1 MDPSYIFRPFSSNH
15 VFSSM
20 IPGYIHPVLKK
31 TVAILFQ
38 EIFDPNG
45 YPMNKVLPIPRFPLS
60 PTLSSLYSSIPPV
73 PETLTHWSFP
83 SDPLMRISSGNTRK
97 THIMATLN
105 VTPDSFSDGA
115 KHDSVPAAIRYVSSS
130 VAAGATIIDVGGYS
144 TRPGAAFVSVE
155 DEIAR
160 ILPAIKAMRHKSTLK
175 AFSSSQ
181 PSDDN
186 DTALSDDLI
195 KRIVEVPISVDT
207 FRWEVAEAGIKA
219 GANCINDVYA
229 FTGPDSWPP
238 SPPGTEKGEQEA
250 LYMSRLKA
258 VAREYA
264 LPVVL
269 MHSRGDAGKNKD
281 YSEYAYAEDKF
292 GRGSVLEGVRVE
304 LGAKVDQIVLGK
316 GGVRRWLVVADPGIG
331 FSKALDG
338 NLEVLRSA
346 RDVVAGV
353 KIGDSEYSM
362 VYSN

>member
-1 MDPSYIFRPFSSNH
+1 
-15 VFSSM
+15 
-20 IPGYIHPVLKK
+20 
-31 TVAILFQ
+31 
-38 EIFDPNG
+38 
-45 YPMNKVLPIPRFPLS
+45 
-60 PTLSSLYSSIPPV
+60 
-73 PETLTHWSFP
+73 
-83 SDPLMRISSGNTRK
+83 MRISSGNTRK

-115 KHDSVPAAIRYVSSS
+115 KHDTLPAAIRYVSSS
-130 VAAGATIIDVGGYS
+130 VAAGATIIDIGGYS

-160 ILPAIKAMRHKSTLK
+160 VLPAIKAMRHSATLK

-181 PSDDN
+181 QNDDN
-186 DTALSDDLI
+186 DVALSDDLI
-195 KRIVEVPISVDT
+195 KRIVDVPISLDT

-229 FTGPDSWPP
+229 FTGPGSWPL
-238 SPPGTEKGEQEA
+238 SPAGTEKGEREA
-250 LYMSRLKA
+250 LYVSKLKA

-264 LPVVL
+264 VPVIL

-316 GGVRRWLVVADPGIG
+316 RGVRRWLVVADPGIG
-331 FSKALDG
+331 FSKTLDG
-338 NLEVLRSA
+338 NLEILRSA

-353 KIGDSEYSM
+353 KIGDSEYLL
-362 VYSN
+362 VYLK